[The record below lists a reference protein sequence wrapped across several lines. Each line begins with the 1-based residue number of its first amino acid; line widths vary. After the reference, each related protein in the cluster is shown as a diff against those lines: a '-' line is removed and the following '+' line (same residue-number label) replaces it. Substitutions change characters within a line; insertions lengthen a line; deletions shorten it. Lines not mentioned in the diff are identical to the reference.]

1 MAKNGVHQS
10 CHSVC
15 VSILEKVAGDARTNK
30 GAVRDINDIN
40 NIFESQLR
48 LAAKEAS
55 AEGIGVYDTGAVWH
69 GDSLYDVV

>member
-1 MAKNGVHQS
+1 MAGV
-10 CHSVC
+10 
-15 VSILEKVAGDARTNK
+15 ARTNK

-40 NIFESQLR
+40 DIFESQLR

-69 GDSLYDVV
+69 GGSMYDVV

>member
-1 MAKNGVHQS
+1 M
-10 CHSVC
+10 
-15 VSILEKVAGDARTNK
+15 AGDARTNK

-69 GDSLYDVV
+69 GDLLYDVV